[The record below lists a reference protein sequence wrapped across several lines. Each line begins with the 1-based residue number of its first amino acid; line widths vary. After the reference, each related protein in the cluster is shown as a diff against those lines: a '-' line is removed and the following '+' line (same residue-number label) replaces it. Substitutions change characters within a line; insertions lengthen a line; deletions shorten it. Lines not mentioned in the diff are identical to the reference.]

1 LNTLVWSPGFK
12 RSFKRSIKRRPDLQD
27 KIENALKLLSYNA
40 YHPNLHTHKLKGDL
54 AGSWACTVDFEY
66 RIVFE
71 FVRDSE
77 TQEEIILLEAVGSH
91 DEIY

>member
-1 LNTLVWSPGFK
+1 MRTLVWSPGFK
-12 RSFKRSIKRRPDLQD
+12 RSFKRSIRHRPDLQD
-27 KIENALKLLSYNA
+27 KIENALKLLSDDA
-40 YHPNLHTHKLKGDL
+40 YHPILHTHKLKGDL

-77 TQEEIILLEAVGSH
+77 TKEEIILLEAVGSH
-91 DEIY
+91 DEVY

>member
-1 LNTLVWSPGFK
+1 LNTLVWSLGFK
-12 RSFKRSIKRRPDLQD
+12 RTFKRSIRRRPDLQD
-27 KIENALKLLSYNA
+27 KIEHALELLVNDA
-40 YHPNLHTHKLKGDL
+40 HHPTLHTHKLKGDL

-77 TQEEIILLEAVGSH
+77 TQEEIILLEAVGTH
-91 DEIY
+91 DEVY

>member
-12 RSFKRSIKRRPDLQD
+12 RSFKRSIRRRPDLQER
-27 KIENALKLLSYNA
+27 IEHALKLLA
-40 YHPNLHTHKLKGDL
+40 TDALHPALHTHKLKGDL
-54 AGSWACTVDFEY
+54 TGSWACTVDFEY

-77 TQEEIILLEAVGSH
+77 TEEEIILLEAVGTH
-91 DEIY
+91 DEVY

>member
-12 RSFKRSIKRRPDLQD
+12 KSFKRSIRRSPDLQD
-27 KIENALKLLSYNA
+27 KIEHALELLA
-40 YHPNLHTHKLKGDL
+40 KDAFHPHLHTHKLKGDL

-71 FVRDSE
+71 FVQDLK
-77 TQEEIILLEAVGSH
+77 TQEEMILLETVGTH
-91 DEIY
+91 DEVY

>member
-1 LNTLVWSPGFK
+1 LNILVWSPGFK
-12 RSFKRSIKRRPDLQD
+12 RSFKRSIRRRPDLQER
-27 KIENALKLLSYNA
+27 IEHALKLLSTDA
-40 YHPNLHTHKLKGDL
+40 LHPSLHTHKLKGDL

-77 TQEEIILLEAVGSH
+77 TEEEIILLEAVGTH
-91 DEIY
+91 DEVY